1 MSIKGKIVVLIISGV
16 FLTGLGV
23 LVWAQKTGRIAIF
36 GAENFKRVVVQIKD
50 AVDWNKGEFS
60 NTALDNDK
68 LKLKTSSTTQSNA
81 GDSPASSS
89 SPTPS
94 ASNPTISQKTIN
106 DTAVELVNK
115 TSDRGNCSGLAPS
128 DWAIVSDQYGLEA
141 GLSSPDLTTFASWT
155 VPWSLKSML
164 AWAGHTELAEEENFL
179 KVSLCVANFADR
191 AGVASLE
198 YCGNGGDYKNVSL
211 GSASSKP
218 NDYYLRE
225 YSLTNNAMKKELKG
239 QIIYKNFSSGDVLLY
254 LARMGST
261 VKSDWDKKGA
271 LAVNS
276 AISIKCSV
284 NTMGVATGTSGV
296 PSSIDRK
303 KDDSE
308 ITLSDKWQEATMGYE
323 NVYNPSTGQHWQAPS
338 SSYWETGPQGPGYY
352 YQSGNDLTK
361 LSRGFGE

>member
-1 MSIKGKIVVLIISGV
+1 MSIKAKIAILISSGIFLVALAVLI
-16 FLTGLGV
+16 
-23 LVWAQKTGRIAIF
+23 WAQATGRIAIF
-36 GAENFKRVVVQIKD
+36 GAENFKRVIVQIKD
-50 AVDWNKGEFS
+50 AVDWNKGQFS
-60 NTALDNDK
+60 NTSLDNDQ
-68 LKLKTSSTTQSNA
+68 LKLKTSSTTQRNA
-81 GDSPASSS
+81 DASSAS

-94 ASNPTISQKTIN
+94 ASNPTVSQKTIN
-106 DTAVELVNK
+106 DTAIELVNK
-115 TSDRGNCSGLAPS
+115 TSDRGNCSGLAPK

-155 VPWSLKSML
+155 VPWSLKSLL
-164 AWAGHTELAEEENFL
+164 AWAGHAELAEEENFL
-179 KVSLCVANFADR
+179 KVGLCVANFADR

-211 GSASSKP
+211 GSASSKL
-218 NDYYLRE
+218 NGYYQRE

-261 VKSDWDKKGA
+261 VKSDWDNKGA
-271 LAVNS
+271 LAVDS

-284 NTMGVATGTSGV
+284 NTMGVTTGSSSV
-296 PSSIDRK
+296 PSGIDRK

-308 ITLSDKWQEATMGYE
+308 ITLSDKWQEAIMGYE
-323 NVYNPSTGQHWQAPS
+323 NVYNPSTGQHWQAPT
-338 SSYWETGPQGPGYY
+338 SSYWETGPQGAGYY

-361 LSRGFGE
+361 LSRGFGG